1 MLKLHFI
8 IGFRRISGTP
18 HQLFLVASSRKSLL
32 FCCLSEYSCC
42 SIQTRIR
49 LYNLGLQAHDEKCSG
64 HRFEYSLSVITK
76 RKWTAR
82 CSPKLLSNVLHRH
95 SSTHVQVRIMP
106 KDPLILKTTWIDISY
121 HIPFILSEV
130 ELYRLFSVVTDTSHT
145 AGLTMHATILT
156 YMFTLVETNKVTVA
170 LNPAAASQA
179 DTTPATISAGNIS
192 YVQDFVANLL
202 RTAFPHLS
210 DNQIKITVQ
219 GLFNLD
225 QDIPAFKEH
234 LRDFLVQIREFT
246 GEDDSDLFLE
256 EREQSLKVAQEEK
269 RKIQISVPGMLNP
282 HEVPEDMQ
290 EM

>member
-1 MLKLHFI
+1 MAV
-8 IGFRRISGTP
+8 
-18 HQLFLVASSRKSLL
+18 LFYSRKI
-32 FCCLSEYSCC
+32 E
-42 SIQTRIR
+42 
-49 LYNLGLQAHDEKCSG
+49 
-64 HRFEYSLSVITK
+64 
-76 RKWTAR
+76 
-82 CSPKLLSNVLHRH
+82 LHI
-95 SSTHVQVRIMP
+95 SA
-106 KDPLILKTTWIDISY
+106 DCILN
-121 HIPFILSEV
+121 FIFIN
-130 ELYRLFSVVTDTSHT
+130 FSVVTDTSHT

-156 YMFTLVETNKVTVA
+156 YMFTLVETSKVTIA
-170 LNPAAASQA
+170 LNPAAAAQA
-179 DTTPATISAGNIS
+179 DNSATAISAGNIS

-210 DNQIKITVQ
+210 DNQIKITVT

-256 EREQSLKVAQEEK
+256 EREASLKTAQEEK

-290 EM
+290 QM

>member
-1 MLKLHFI
+1 M
-8 IGFRRISGTP
+8 
-18 HQLFLVASSRKSLL
+18 
-32 FCCLSEYSCC
+32 
-42 SIQTRIR
+42 
-49 LYNLGLQAHDEKCSG
+49 
-64 HRFEYSLSVITK
+64 
-76 RKWTAR
+76 
-82 CSPKLLSNVLHRH
+82 
-95 SSTHVQVRIMP
+95 
-106 KDPLILKTTWIDISY
+106 KTTWIDISY
-121 HIPFILSEV
+121 HTPFILSEV

>member
-1 MLKLHFI
+1 
-8 IGFRRISGTP
+8 
-18 HQLFLVASSRKSLL
+18 
-32 FCCLSEYSCC
+32 
-42 SIQTRIR
+42 
-49 LYNLGLQAHDEKCSG
+49 
-64 HRFEYSLSVITK
+64 
-76 RKWTAR
+76 
-82 CSPKLLSNVLHRH
+82 
-95 SSTHVQVRIMP
+95 
-106 KDPLILKTTWIDISY
+106 
-121 HIPFILSEV
+121 
-130 ELYRLFSVVTDTSHT
+130 
-145 AGLTMHATILT
+145 MHATILT

-170 LNPAAASQA
+170 LNPAAAAQSTDPSA
-179 DTTPATISAGNIS
+179 ATVSAGNIS

-202 RTAFPHLS
+202 RTAFPHLT

-256 EREQSLKVAQEEK
+256 ERETALKTAHEEK

>member
-1 MLKLHFI
+1 MQPKASI
-8 IGFRRISGTP
+8 KRIT
-18 HQLFLVASSRKSLL
+18 
-32 FCCLSEYSCC
+32 
-42 SIQTRIR
+42 QTFF
-49 LYNLGLQAHDEKCSG
+49 NTCSG
-64 HRFEYSLSVITK
+64 KNHAKTHASL
-76 RKWTAR
+76 A
-82 CSPKLLSNVLHRH
+82 
-95 SSTHVQVRIMP
+95 
-106 KDPLILKTTWIDISY
+106 TWIDISY
-121 HIPFILSEV
+121 HIPFILSDL

-179 DTTPATISAGNIS
+179 DTTPSTISAGNIS

-256 EREQSLKVAQEEK
+256 EREQSLKVAQDEK

>member
-1 MLKLHFI
+1 MSK
-8 IGFRRISGTP
+8 SVN
-18 HQLFLVASSRKSLL
+18 FLP
-32 FCCLSEYSCC
+32 
-42 SIQTRIR
+42 
-49 LYNLGLQAHDEKCSG
+49 
-64 HRFEYSLSVITK
+64 
-76 RKWTAR
+76 
-82 CSPKLLSNVLHRH
+82 SP
-95 SSTHVQVRIMP
+95 
-106 KDPLILKTTWIDISY
+106 Y
-121 HIPFILSEV
+121 
-130 ELYRLFSVVTDTSHT
+130 SVVTDTSHT

-170 LNPAAASQA
+170 LNPAAAAQTDQTA
-179 DTTPATISAGNIS
+179 ATISAGNIS

-202 RTAFPHLS
+202 RTAFPHLT

-256 EREQSLKVAQEEK
+256 EREASLKTAQEEK

-282 HEVPEDMQ
+282 HEVPEEMQ